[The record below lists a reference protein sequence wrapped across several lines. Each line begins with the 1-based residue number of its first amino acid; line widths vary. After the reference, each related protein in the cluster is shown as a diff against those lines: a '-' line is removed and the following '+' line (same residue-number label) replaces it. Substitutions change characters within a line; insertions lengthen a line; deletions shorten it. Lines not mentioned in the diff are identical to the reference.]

1 MDWVGSWSLAG
12 GVTAAMLVLSLG
24 PVVGWNSAAVYLA
37 GFTAIV
43 LGALFIWR
51 ETTFA
56 TPLVPTKYWRRRNFM
71 FPMATKTFTS
81 FAYFG
86 GFFLFPLLMEQVYG
100 YSVSQVGF
108 ISVARPLLFAVSAP
122 IAGYMT
128 VRTGERTAALIGTG
142 ALFISML
149 LFATLRPTAGL
160 TVILLALA
168 LSGLGMGVS
177 QPATSSTMSNELE
190 ESEYGVMS
198 AAQLLAT
205 QVGEVAGI
213 QAVLTIQESIAKNS
227 GLERGAPQHGVAAQL
242 QRPLL
247 GGHVRGRAGR
257 GERAVHPVPA
267 PGGSTDPAGRGRGL
281 TRRVGATTR

>member
-1 MDWVGSWSLAG
+1 MWAGMDWVGSWSLAG

-24 PVVGWNSAAVYLA
+24 PVVGWNSLAVYLA
-37 GFTAIV
+37 GSVAVV

-56 TPLVPTKYWRRRNFM
+56 TPLIPTTYWRRRNFM
-71 FPMATKTFTS
+71 FPMATKTFAS

-108 ISVARPLLFAVSAP
+108 ISVARPLLFAISAP
-122 IAGYMT
+122 VAGYMT
-128 VRTGERTAALIGTG
+128 VRTGERTATLIGTG
-142 ALFISML
+142 SLFVSML
-149 LFATLRPTAGL
+149 LFATLSPSAGL
-160 TVILLALA
+160 TIIVVALG

-213 QAVLTIQESIAKNS
+213 QAVLTIQESIAENA
-227 GLERGAPQHGVAAQL
+227 GLGSVHHSTALLHSFSVPFWVGTFVAGLAVVSALFIRALPRATVPPQLAGDVA
-242 QRPLL
+242 
-247 GGHVRGRAGR
+247 
-257 GERAVHPVPA
+257 
-267 PGGSTDPAGRGRGL
+267 
-281 TRRVGATTR
+281 